1 MAEEQEETAEY
12 RAQAIAP
19 YEVSDELRPRIDALD
34 LWDVVDGLREKGY
47 AVIRDVASP
56 ALLAAMRAALYDN
69 GTVAFP
75 APPFEI
81 I

>member
-12 RAQAIAP
+12 RAQSIAP

-47 AVIRDVASP
+47 AVIRDVA
-56 ALLAAMRAALYDN
+56 
-69 GTVAFP
+69 
-75 APPFEI
+75 
-81 I
+81 